1 MDYFFMILALLL
13 ALAGFLG
20 AIVPALPGPPL
31 SFIAIL
37 LLLTLPTEQANIP
50 FLITSGILAVVIT
63 VLDYVVPIY
72 GTKKLGGTKQGVW
85 GSTIGLLV
93 GLIVLPLLGITL
105 GPFGILGIIAGPF
118 AGAYI
123 GEMIAKNK
131 DNALRAAI
139 GSFLGFLA
147 GTFLKIAYGIFG
159 IVVVIISFV
168 QYFSN

>member
-13 ALAGFLG
+13 ALAGLLG

-31 SFIAIL
+31 SFIAVL

-50 FLITSGILAVVIT
+50 FLITFGILAVVIT
-63 VLDYVVPIY
+63 VLDYIVPIY

-85 GSTIGLLV
+85 ESTIGLLV
-93 GLIVLPLLGITL
+93 GLIILPLLGITL

-147 GTFLKIAYGIFG
+147 GTFLKIAYGTFG
-159 IVVVIISFV
+159 IVVVTISFV

>member
-13 ALAGFLG
+13 ALAGLLG

-72 GTKKLGGTKQGVW
+72 GAKKLGGTK
-85 GSTIGLLV
+85 
-93 GLIVLPLLGITL
+93 
-105 GPFGILGIIAGPF
+105 
-118 AGAYI
+118 
-123 GEMIAKNK
+123 
-131 DNALRAAI
+131 
-139 GSFLGFLA
+139 
-147 GTFLKIAYGIFG
+147 
-159 IVVVIISFV
+159 
-168 QYFSN
+168 